1 MSLRSYPVD
10 RCFVSSDTHIRLTE
24 DEDRVCQLLD
34 DYVKNAQEDVSMR
47 TVCRIAGGW
56 VRDKLLGSECHDID
70 IALSNS
76 MGFTFAEGLAA
87 YAARNGVET
96 GTISKIAQNPEQSKH
111 LETATFKVFGLE
123 VDIVNLR
130 CEEYASDSRIPTG
143 VSFGTPLQDALRRD
157 ITINALF
164 YNVHSRE
171 VEDFTGKG
179 RDDLESGIVR
189 TPLPPRETFLDDPL
203 RVLRCIR
210 FASRLGFRTVPELEE
225 AAKDPLIQKAIVN
238 KVARERV
245 GEELVKM
252 MRGRDPT
259 RSIELI
265 YNLSLYPAIFFAI
278 PEAFSSSLSGMPE
291 PARIG
296 WTTVLVLR
304 YLFERREQKSGSK
317 IPNLDS

>member
-56 VRDKLLGSECHDID
+56 VRDKVSTDNTNHLYSRLNSRQLLGSECHDID

-143 VSFGTPLQDALRRD
+143 VVGLSFL
-157 ITINALF
+157 
-164 YNVHSRE
+164 
-171 VEDFTGKG
+171 
-179 RDDLESGIVR
+179 
-189 TPLPPRETFLDDPL
+189 
-203 RVLRCIR
+203 
-210 FASRLGFRTVPELEE
+210 
-225 AAKDPLIQKAIVN
+225 
-238 KVARERV
+238 
-245 GEELVKM
+245 
-252 MRGRDPT
+252 
-259 RSIELI
+259 
-265 YNLSLYPAIFFAI
+265 
-278 PEAFSSSLSGMPE
+278 FSSAQLTWSRSYSHLELPFKM
-291 PARIG
+291 
-296 WTTVLVLR
+296 L
-304 YLFERREQKSGSK
+304 
-317 IPNLDS
+317 